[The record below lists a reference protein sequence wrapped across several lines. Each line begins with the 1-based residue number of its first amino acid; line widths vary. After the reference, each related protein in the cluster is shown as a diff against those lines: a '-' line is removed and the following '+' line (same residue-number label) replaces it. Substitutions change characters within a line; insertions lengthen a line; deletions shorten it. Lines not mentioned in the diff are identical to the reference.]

1 VVATGGVLQPADLM
15 QEATIGLI
23 RAAEKFDPSLG
34 HRFSTY
40 ATTWIRS
47 MALAS
52 LKRNRVIA
60 LPEGVQLLYRKMV
73 KLQHDADRGQ
83 GGVVKGA
90 SSGGGA
96 GADMISETSDD
107 YEDDAP
113 HPDALAKD
121 DNDHRVGRRGRAVL
135 PKSIR
140 TNSKSGSAS
149 STFDLGM
156 SDDSSDEKDE
166 ESTSGSAS
174 GPLSD
179 EELAQALGVSKAR
192 VVAVKKAVAMSVS
205 SYDRGVGDNGETV
218 LGLLQ
223 SHDPASGSV
232 MGGDGDASSSGGGGG
247 DVGSTAALGLGGECN
262 LLDEGASSAPACDM
276 VKIVKTKTKG
286 STN

>member
-1 VVATGGVLQPADLM
+1 MVATGGVLQPADLM

-73 KLQHDADRGQ
+73 KLQHDADGGQ
-83 GGVVKGA
+83 GGDVKKSTSA
-90 SSGGGA
+90 SSDGT
-96 GADMISETSDD
+96 DIISESSIDD
-107 YEDDAP
+107 GEDDAS
-113 HPDALAKD
+113 HPDALAEED
-121 DNDHRVGRRGRAVL
+121 SDHAVGRRGPAAL
-135 PKSIR
+135 PKSSR
-140 TNSKSGSAS
+140 SAS

-156 SDDSSDEKDE
+156 AGMSEDSSIEKDRDGDE
-166 ESTSGSAS
+166 ATAGSAS

-192 VVAVKKAVAMSVS
+192 VVGVKRAVAMSVS
-205 SYDRGVGDNGETV
+205 SYDRGVGENGETV
-218 LGLLQ
+218 LDLLQ
-223 SHDPASGSV
+223 ANDPASGSV
-232 MGGDGDASSSGGGGG
+232 MGSDGDAGSSGGNGGMG
-247 DVGSTAALGLGGECN
+247 GPASSAALGLVGECN
-262 LLDEGASSAPACDM
+262 LLDEAASSAPACDM
-276 VKIVKTKTKG
+276 VTKL
-286 STN
+286 

>member
-1 VVATGGVLQPADLM
+1 MVATGGVLQPADLM

-73 KLQHDADRGQ
+73 KLQHEADGGQ
-83 GGVVKGA
+83 GGDVKGST
-90 SSGGGA
+90 SSANSDGSVA
-96 GADMISETSDD
+96 ISESSNDG
-107 YEDDAP
+107 DDAS
-113 HPDALAKD
+113 HPDALAEED
-121 DNDHRVGRRGRAVL
+121 SDHAVGRRGPAAL
-135 PKSIR
+135 PKTSR
-140 TNSKSGSAS
+140 SAS

-156 SDDSSDEKDE
+156 TGMSEDSSDEKDRDGDE
-166 ESTSGSAS
+166 ATAGSAS

-179 EELAQALGVSKAR
+179 EELAHALGVSRAR
-192 VVAVKKAVAMSVS
+192 VVAVKKAVAVSVS

-218 LGLLQ
+218 LDLLQ
-223 SHDPASGSV
+223 ANDPASGSV
-232 MGGDGDASSSGGGGG
+232 MGSDGDAGSSGGIVGLGGAA
-247 DVGSTAALGLGGECN
+247 STAALGLAGACN
-262 LLDEGASSAPACDM
+262 LLDEVASSAPACDM
-276 VKIVKTKTKG
+276 VP
-286 STN
+286 NHDQRN